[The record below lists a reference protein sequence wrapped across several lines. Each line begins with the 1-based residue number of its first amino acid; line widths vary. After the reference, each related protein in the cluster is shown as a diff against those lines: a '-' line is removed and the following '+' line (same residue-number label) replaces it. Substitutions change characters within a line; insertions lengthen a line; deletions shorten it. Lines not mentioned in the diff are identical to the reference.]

1 MTVILM
7 LEYASGRLPPMAS
20 LTGLVT
26 RDPQHQLALAQSMTT
41 HREVQVCLVYV
52 SVHTANSLRGG
63 HLREQPYL
71 ATLERCPLK
80 NK

>member
-7 LEYASGRLPPMAS
+7 LEYASGHLPPMAT

-26 RDPQHQLALAQSMTT
+26 RDPHHQLALAQSMTT

-52 SVHTANSLRGG
+52 FIHTVNSL
-63 HLREQPYL
+63 
-71 ATLERCPLK
+71 
-80 NK
+80 